1 MVVAEQ
7 KKEEKDTQNTRKKK
21 KQRTKTDK
29 KNADFLPFLALFQ
42 GKELC
47 FVLCGKQFLIR
58 PLPFGLN
65 SCMTQ
70 QNKGVSKTFYKERS
84 TWYLLSYFTLITQNH
99 SNEKRSLNFLLCL
112 TPPSPLPPP
121 LSLPPSPLP
130 PPLSLP
136 PSLSLPLSPSLCR
149 SPLPLSL
156 SPPSL
161 ALPSLSRCLSPPSRS
176 LSPLPLSLSLSPL
189 LAVSLP
195 PSRCLSPPFSL
206 SLSLSLSPPLSL
218 SPSSTLFLPLP
229 LSLCPSLSLP
239 AQVDAH
245 KSSAHLGV
253 QWKSPHLDPQHTWR
267 LEHVV
272 TVCGPVTVLRVLTPW
287 GLEDCSWR
295 R

>member
-121 LSLPPSPLP
+121 LSLPPSPSLSP
-130 PPLSLP
+130 PS
-136 PSLSLPLSPSLCR
+136 PSLSL
-149 SPLPLSL
+149 PLPLSL

-176 LSPLPLSLSLSPL
+176 LSRSLSPLPLSLSPPS

-195 PSRCLSPPFSL
+195 P
-206 SLSLSLSPPLSL
+206 SLSLSPPLSL

>member
-112 TPPSPLPPP
+112 TPPSPLPLPPP

-136 PSLSLPLSPSLCR
+136 LSSPS
-149 SPLPLSL
+149 
-156 SPPSL
+156 
-161 ALPSLSRCLSPPSRS
+161 LPSLSR
-176 LSPLPLSLSLSPL
+176 SPLPLSLSLSPL
-189 LAVSLP
+189 SFSLSLSLSP
-195 PSRCLSPPFSL
+195 PSLTLPSLSRCLSPPFSL
-206 SLSLSLSPPLSL
+206 SLPLSR
-218 SPSSTLFLPLP
+218 SPPLP
-229 LSLCPSLSLP
+229 LSFSPSPSLP

-253 QWKSPHLDPQHTWR
+253 QWKSPHLDPQHT
-267 LEHVV
+267 
-272 TVCGPVTVLRVLTPW
+272 
-287 GLEDCSWR
+287 
-295 R
+295 